1 MSGETGV
8 LKVKVPRDVIITNAE
23 TVFREFNRDLRDPR
37 QHGIPYD
44 CELVGQHPGTDDA
57 LFRAHLNKLSL
68 DSMYE
73 ALVGSQA
80 AEPLLTSPAMLSRL
94 GNEKKIHLKQPCLPC
109 RRFLLPC

>member
-1 MSGETGV
+1 M

-37 QHGIPYD
+37 QHGIPYY

-57 LFRAHLNKLSL
+57 LFRAHLDKLSL

-73 ALVGSQA
+73 ALVGGQA
-80 AEPLLTSPAMLSRL
+80 AVNL
-94 GNEKKIHLKQPCLPC
+94 GSLVDITGDAE
-109 RRFLLPC
+109 

>member
-1 MSGETGV
+1 M

-37 QHGIPYD
+37 QPGIPYD
-44 CELVGQHPGTDDA
+44 CELVSQHPGTDDA

-73 ALVGSQA
+73 ALVSGQA
-80 AEPLLTSPAMLSRL
+80 ASC
-94 GNEKKIHLKQPCLPC
+94 QPRLPC
-109 RRFLLPC
+109 

>member
-1 MSGETGV
+1 MSGEAGV

-23 TVFREFNRDLRDPR
+23 TVFCEFNRDLRDPR
-37 QHGIPYD
+37 QHGIPYC

-73 ALVGSQA
+73 ALVGGQA

-94 GNEKKIHLKQPCLPC
+94 SNEKKYI
-109 RRFLLPC
+109 